1 MVQFR
6 VVESVTSED
15 GAELWPVYEA
25 VFGDQPDYRTWREAV
40 WDKHTARSGFRLA
53 RAYRDDCLVGFAYG
67 YTGQSG
73 QWWTDNARKVL
84 EPEVAE
90 AWLGGHFELV
100 SIGVTVAARHSGI
113 GRGLMHALL
122 ERLPHERLLLMTSSD
137 PSDPARLLYASERW
151 HVLGRGIGDATV
163 IMGRRLACAP
173 TP

>member
-1 MVQFR
+1 MVKFR

-53 RAYRDDCLVGFAYG
+53 RAYRGDCLVGFAYG

-113 GRGLMHALL
+113 GR
-122 ERLPHERLLLMTSSD
+122 
-137 PSDPARLLYASERW
+137 
-151 HVLGRGIGDATV
+151 
-163 IMGRRLACAP
+163 
-173 TP
+173 